1 MVIRLI
7 EREIK
12 RIRFKIVFSHLAV
25 SVILSLLLVLS
36 YLFYQYSHTLSKT
49 KDAMH
54 EISYRVN
61 EALVFENLEDISVSN
76 FPVAI
81 FDSNKKLVFGHLP
94 LQIDLAGY
102 GFLTTKGY
110 LFLISKPYD
119 PALPGG
125 YIVVAASMKPIWNNI
140 TRLVKLYLP
149 TILLLNLIYGFLVYL
164 LSNVWTK
171 PILKTYENLE
181 DSTNVFSHEVLTPI
195 STALFYIDKEEVRE
209 SLMKAKDFVNN
220 FLMFQKYQ
228 AFPWHKKDIDLE
240 ELTDVVLKELT
251 PRIEEKNIEIKTDLK
266 VKKISSNP
274 ELVYLILKNTIEN
287 AVKFSPKNER
297 IEIISEIEGKKV
309 LLKVSDKGSG
319 FNEKISKKF
328 ESKSGFG
335 LGLYITKKSI
345 QSLGGRID
353 IHSKRGEGTTVKLH
367 LPR

>member
-1 MVIRLI
+1 MVIKLI
-7 EREIK
+7 ERDIK

-25 SVILSLLLVLS
+25 SIVLSLLLVLS

-49 KDAMH
+49 KNTMY

-61 EALVFENLEDISVSN
+61 EALVFESLEDIGINTS
-76 FPVAI
+76 PIAI
-81 FDSNKKLVFGHLP
+81 FDNNKKLVFGSLP
-94 LQIDLAGY
+94 FQIDLASY
-102 GFLTTKGY
+102 GFLRTKGY
-110 LFLISKPYD
+110 FFLISKPYD
-119 PALPGG
+119 PALPRG
-125 YIVVAASMKPIWNNI
+125 YIVVTASMKPIWNNI
-140 TRLVKLYLP
+140 IRLVKLYLP
-149 TILLLNLIYGFLVYL
+149 IILLLNLIYGFLVYL

-171 PILKTYENLE
+171 PILKTYKNLE
-181 DSTNVFSHEVLTPI
+181 DSTNIFSHEVLTPI

-209 SLMKAKDFVNN
+209 NLMKAKDFVNN

-240 ELTDVVLKELT
+240 ELTNVVLKELT

-266 VKKISSNP
+266 VRKIFSNP

-287 AVKFSPKNER
+287 AVKFSPENER
-297 IEIISEIEGKKV
+297 IELVSEIEGKGV
-309 LLKVSDKGSG
+309 LLEIMDKGSG
-319 FNEKISKKF
+319 FDEKISKKF

>member
-1 MVIRLI
+1 MI

-12 RIRFKIVFSHLAV
+12 RIKFKIVFSHLAV

-49 KDAMH
+49 KNTMY
-54 EISYRVN
+54 EVSYRAN
-61 EALVFENLEDISVSN
+61 EALVFEGLEDISVN
-76 FPVAI
+76 TFPVAI
-81 FDSNKKLVFGHLP
+81 FDNNKRLVFGSLP
-94 LQIDLAGY
+94 FQIDLASY
-102 GFLTTKGY
+102 GFLKTKGH

-119 PALPGG
+119 PALPRG

-140 TRLVKLYLP
+140 LRLVKLYLP
-149 TILLLNLIYGFLVYL
+149 IILLLNLIYGFLVYL

-171 PILKTYENLE
+171 PILKTYKNLE
-181 DSTNVFSHEVLTPI
+181 DSTNIFSHEVLTPI
-195 STALFYIDKEEVRE
+195 SAALFYIDKEEVRE

-240 ELTDVVLKELT
+240 ELTNVVLKELT

-297 IEIISEIEGKKV
+297 IELVGEIEGKGV
-309 LLKVSDKGSG
+309 LLEITNKDKGSG
-319 FNEKISKKF
+319 FDEKISKKF

-335 LGLYITKKSI
+335 LGLYIIKKSM
-345 QSLGGRID
+345 QSLGGRLD